1 MISLVCVHHC
11 YFFVISELMDEQ
23 RSQSEETVSKLK
35 QLLVRTKK
43 ELGESKKREGELQQT
58 IHQLH
63 SNMEAEKQ
71 MAESAKVSHPPPPPP
86 TPYEHCRETMVY
98 SVCVCVYLCRWK
110 YLKWPPKFSHYKA
123 K

>member
-43 ELGESKKREGELQQT
+43 ELGESKKREGELQHT

-71 MAESAKVSHPPPPPP
+71 MAESAKVSHPSPHIMH
-86 TPYEHCRETMVY
+86 TVEKYAY
-98 SVCVCVYLCRWK
+98 SECVCVYLCRWK